1 MSDEAAPQHANVL
14 YPAPFLMMLMMLLMM
29 LLLMTLLQMAD
40 ECFGCRWSCST
51 AAAGPSPVAQEL
63 GLTLELELELG
74 EVVAWLAVVVP
85 HAAAPPQ
92 QVVRW
97 RQPCAWQARELDG
110 ERRCAWT

>member
-14 YPAPFLMMLMMLLMM
+14 YPYPLLMMLLLM

-63 GLTLELELELG
+63 GLTLELELELELG
-74 EVVAWLAVVVP
+74 EVVAWLVVVVP

-92 QVVRW
+92 QAVRW
-97 RQPCAWQARELDG
+97 RQPCAWLARELDG